1 MRKPVIAGNWK
12 LNKLIGEAEVLV
24 DELRPLVADVTD
36 VDIVVCPP
44 YTALAAVRTHI
55 NRSNIALGAQDVY
68 HQTSGA
74 YTGEVSPQ
82 MLVDAGCAYAIIGH
96 SERRQYFGETDESVN
111 KKVRAALGAGL
122 RVMVCVGETLEEREA
137 ARMEEIVEREVAEGF
152 VEMTAEDMA
161 DVVIAYEPIWAIG
174 TGRTATPE
182 EANEAHGFIRD
193 LVSKQF
199 GTQCAE
205 NVIIQYGGSVKPD
218 NIAALMAQPNV
229 DGALVGGASL
239 VAAGFAEIVRGASN
253 KKR

>member
-12 LNKLIGEAEVLV
+12 LNKLIGEAESLV
-24 DELRPLVADVTD
+24 DKLRPMVADVDD

-44 YTALAAVRTHI
+44 YTSLASVRSRI
-55 NRSNIALGAQDVY
+55 EGSNIALGAQNVY
-68 HQTSGA
+68 HETSGA
-74 YTGEVSPQ
+74 YTGEVSPR

-96 SERRQYFGETDESVN
+96 SERRQCFGETDGGVN

-122 RVMVCVGETLEEREA
+122 RVMVCVGETLQEREA
-137 ARMEEIVEREVAEGF
+137 DRMEEVVEREVAEGF
-152 VEMTAEDMA
+152 VEMAAEDMA

-182 EANEAHGFIRD
+182 QANEAHGFIRD
-193 LVSKQF
+193 LLSKQF
-199 GTQCAE
+199 GAECAE
-205 NVIIQYGGSVKPD
+205 NAIIQYGGSVKPD
-218 NIAALMAQPNV
+218 NVAALMAQPHV

-253 KKR
+253 KER

>member
-1 MRKPVIAGNWK
+1 MRRPVIAGNWK
-12 LNKLIGEAEVLV
+12 LNNLIGEAEALV
-24 DELRPLVADVTD
+24 DELRTMVADVTD

-55 NRSNIALGAQDVY
+55 NGSNISLGAQDVY
-68 HQTSGA
+68 HATSGA

-82 MLVDAGCAYAIIGH
+82 MLVDAGCTYTIIGH
-96 SERRQYFGETDESVN
+96 SERRKYFGETDAGVN

-122 RVMVCVGETLEEREA
+122 RVIVCVGETLEEREA
-137 ARMEEIVEREVAEGF
+137 ARMDEIVEREVVEGF

-182 EANEAHGFIRD
+182 QANEAHGFIRD

-199 GTQCAE
+199 GAQCAE
-205 NVIIQYGGSVKPD
+205 NAIIQYGGSVKPD
-218 NIAALMAQPNV
+218 NVAALMAQPNV

-239 VAAGFAEIVRGASN
+239 VAAGFAEIVRGAS
-253 KKR
+253 KKER